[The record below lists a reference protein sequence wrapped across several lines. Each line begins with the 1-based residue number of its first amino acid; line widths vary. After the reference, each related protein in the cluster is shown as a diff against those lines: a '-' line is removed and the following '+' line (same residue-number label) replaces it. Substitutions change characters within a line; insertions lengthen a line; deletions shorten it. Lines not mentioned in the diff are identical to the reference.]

1 MAGRGLK
8 SSHLVAVVHRASRPS
23 DELAQVIHGRFAGP
37 ITQTGSA
44 SLVSLVKRDAHS
56 PVMTEQVRNAQTAPP
71 LKNPKVR
78 KKTTRALL
86 ASFALPRAGW

>member
-71 LKNPKVR
+71 SKIREK

>member
-56 PVMTEQVRNAQTAPP
+56 PVMTEQVRNAQTVPP
-71 LKNPKVR
+71 SKI
-78 KKTTRALL
+78 L
-86 ASFALPRAGW
+86 A